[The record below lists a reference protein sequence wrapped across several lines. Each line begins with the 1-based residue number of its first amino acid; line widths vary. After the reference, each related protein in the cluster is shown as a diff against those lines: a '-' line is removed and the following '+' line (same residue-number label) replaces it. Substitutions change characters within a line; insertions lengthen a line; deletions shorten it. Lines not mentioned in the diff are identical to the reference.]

1 MPPLRG
7 SAYATCCADTYP
19 DTHLPTYSWAGL
31 LRAGVSGRGKTGRK
45 FKQSWCWDFIVS
57 GDVYELILTRIWLQ
71 QAVCRRAGR
80 ERKEVL
86 PFPGSSKGGNGQESP
101 MKQSLLESRLEQ
113 RNGSIEKCHQ
123 KIKVSDEP
131 KVPRPR
137 ISYKWLWFSSSFK
150 LYQELLGLI
159 AKSDYDKILKCYSSW
174 RLVVQLLTTCNAGN
188 VPLESEHKQTR
199 ISV

>member
-1 MPPLRG
+1 
-7 SAYATCCADTYP
+7 
-19 DTHLPTYSWAGL
+19 
-31 LRAGVSGRGKTGRK
+31 
-45 FKQSWCWDFIVS
+45 
-57 GDVYELILTRIWLQ
+57 
-71 QAVCRRAGR
+71 
-80 ERKEVL
+80 
-86 PFPGSSKGGNGQESP
+86 

-159 AKSDYDKILKCYSSW
+159 AKSDYDKILKCYSS
-174 RLVVQLLTTCNAGN
+174 
-188 VPLESEHKQTR
+188 
-199 ISV
+199 